1 VKRAYV
7 AILAL
12 ALVAQTSSANIDLA
26 PIVNI
31 LYAILPLL
39 LTIMVIAIV
48 FKFIGKFIGE
58 LGRTFEFV
66 KPAIP
71 LMLLAQTTTD
81 SATVDL
87 TPVVNILYAIL
98 PLLFTIM
105 IIMIVFKLFGS
116 LFEAVGRSI
125 KAVKVSAAKL
135 AIPVA
140 LLAQTSS
147 GSVDLAQQITS
158 QLTPILFTLIT
169 IILIIALPLLIFKVL
184 AKSVI
189 DVIRG

>member
-1 VKRAYV
+1 MKRAYV

-12 ALVAQTSSANIDLA
+12 ALVAQTSSTNIDLA

-58 LGRTFEFV
+58 LGRVFEFV

-71 LMLLAQTTTD
+71 LMLLAQTTTNT
-81 SATVDL
+81 TVDL
-87 TPVVNILYAIL
+87 TPVVDILYAIL

-105 IIMIVFKLFGS
+105 IIVLIFKLFGGM
-116 LFEAVGRSI
+116 FEAVGRSI
-125 KAVKVSAAKL
+125 KAVKVSVAKL
-135 AIPVA
+135 AIPLA
-140 LLAQTSS
+140 LLAQTSN
-147 GSVDLAQQITS
+147 SVDLAQQVTS